1 MIVKDIIKLLDDKYP
16 FCYAEDYDNVGLI
29 IGEEQSKVNGIIVC
43 LDAIEC
49 VVDEA
54 IEKNCNVIV
63 SFHPIIFE
71 GLKKIQNSNFVEKAV
86 NKCIKNNIS
95 IVSVHTAMD
104 NSIDGVNKMLLTV
117 LKFTT
122 PTMLLA
128 IVKLMVW
135 GKLS

>member
-54 IEKNCNVIV
+54 IEKNCNLIV
-63 SFHPIIFE
+63 SFHPIIFD
-71 GLKKIQNSNFVEKAV
+71 GLKNTE
-86 NKCIKNNIS
+86 
-95 IVSVHTAMD
+95 
-104 NSIDGVNKMLLTV
+104 L
-117 LKFTT
+117 
-122 PTMLLA
+122 
-128 IVKLMVW
+128 
-135 GKLS
+135 